1 MAEYIGIKELS
12 RMTGY
17 NPEYLRQLCRQNKA
31 PRHFR
36 FGRKIV
42 FKRED
47 VEEWLNAHLITP
59 GTAQAGDG
67 R

>member
-1 MAEYIGIKELS
+1 MPEMIGIREFAQ
-12 RMTGY
+12 MTGY
-17 NPEYLRQLCRQNKA
+17 NEEYCRQLCRQNKA

-47 VEEWLNAHLITP
+47 VEEWLNARLVTP
-59 GTAQAGDG
+59 GTSQAGDG

>member
-1 MAEYIGIKELS
+1 MGDYVRIKEFAQ
-12 RMTGY
+12 MTGY
-17 NPEYLRQLCRQNKA
+17 NEEYCRQLCRQNKA

-42 FKRED
+42 FKRD
-47 VEEWLNAHLITP
+47 DIEEWMRARTVNP
-59 GTAQAGDG
+59 EN